1 MRALVLAALLPPRVL
16 FAETS
21 VSPDFV
27 LSGSEL
33 DALTK
38 TVPREIRA
46 RILAAP
52 RQFLNQLALVLDEPA
67 DLFVLVDKSHA
78 LRPDYEPEDLVNIRA
93 YSLNVSLGDVLL
105 RRAIVP
111 AARDLARAAKKDGIT
126 LVFSSGY
133 RSFAYQR
140 YVYSREVKMFGQQAA
155 DRESARPGS
164 SQHQLGTA
172 VDFGSITDDFARTP
186 AGRWLAAHAWE
197 HGFSLSYPEGFE
209 DVTGYRYESW
219 HYRFLTKPGMRL
231 QRRYFGD
238 VQQYM
243 LEFMNEHRALLES
256 RRLTAA
262 QGRRRVRR
270 GTAPP
275 RRRSR

>member
-1 MRALVLAALLPPRVL
+1 MRALVLAALIAPRVL
-16 FAETS
+16 FADTS
-21 VSPDFV
+21 VTPRFV
-27 LSGSEL
+27 LSGSDLE
-33 DALTK
+33 ALMK
-38 TVPREIRA
+38 TMPREIRA
-46 RILAAP
+46 RILAEP
-52 RQFLNQLALVLDEPA
+52 RQFLNQLARVLDEPA
-67 DLFVLVDKSHA
+67 DLFVLVDKVHA

-93 YSLNVSLGDVLL
+93 YSLDASLGDVLL

-111 AARDLARAAKKDGIT
+111 AARDLARAARKDGIT

-133 RSFAYQR
+133 RSFAYQQ
-140 YVYSREVKMFGQQAA
+140 YVYSREVKMFGKQAA
-155 DRESARPGS
+155 DRESARPGL

-209 DVTGYRYESW
+209 DLTGYRYESW
-219 HYRFLTKPGMRL
+219 HYRFLTRAGVML

-256 RRLTAA
+256 RRLRAA
-262 QGRRRVRR
+262 QGRRRARR

-275 RRRSR
+275 RR